1 MFYPTF
7 FARAS
12 GARAGGAETGVA
24 VEQRDIVLLIRLR
37 RLLGRSLS
45 VGGLWLLLVA
55 GACGGDQGDPGG
67 TATGTGGTGGGQ
79 VVQPRLP
86 QVVNL
91 GGSFLASPKVQPIL
105 YASDSA
111 GSDIMAFLQELAST
125 SYWSQTTGEYGVG
138 PLTILPAIVLTTAAP
153 TTITDAMLESN
164 LAANTSGGYPAWGAA
179 DPGTIYLFVMPPGS
193 IEQDT
198 EGACCTDYDGYHY
211 EAVVGTGASAVS
223 VPYALSCACPGFDG
237 PSITDL
243 QERTVDMSH
252 EIIESATNPF
262 PDSDPAFTQEDDADI
277 VWTFVTDGEVA
288 DMCEFNDDANVIPP
302 GSTYMVQRSW
312 SNAAAAR
319 FENPCV
325 PVVTTTPYLN
335 SFPQLGTISYDDG
348 AGIIS
353 TQGINVPLGTSRTI
367 DVALISAGAVGQ
379 AWSVQAYDYD
389 EAIAGTTAAANLR
402 QDATSGVNGDTVHLT
417 ITPTKADPFLGGEA
431 FIIWSDY
438 GSPGAPDF
446 ESQLTM
452 GLVTN

>member
-1 MFYPTF
+1 
-7 FARAS
+7 
-12 GARAGGAETGVA
+12 
-24 VEQRDIVLLIRLR
+24 
-37 RLLGRSLS
+37 LGRLFCAGVFGILS
-45 VGGLWLLLVA
+45 A
-55 GACGGDQGDPGG
+55 GACGGGPSDPVR
-67 TATGTGGTGGGQ
+67 TATGTGGSGGGA

-86 QVVNL
+86 QVINL

-105 YASDSA
+105 YASDS
-111 GSDIMAFLQELAST
+111 GGGDIMAFLQELAST
-125 SYWSQTTGEYGVG
+125 SYWSETTSEYGVG

-164 LAANTSGGYPAWGAA
+164 LAANTSGAYPAWGAA
-179 DPGTIYLFVMPPGS
+179 DPSTIYLFVMPPGS

-198 EGACCTDYDGYHY
+198 EGACCSDYDGYHY
-211 EAVVGTGASAVS
+211 EANLGGSGASAVT

-237 PSITDL
+237 PGVTDL

-252 EIIESATNPF
+252 ELIEAATDPF
-262 PDSDPAFTQEDDADI
+262 PDSAPAFAQEDDADI
-277 VWTFVTDGEVA
+277 VWTFVTDGELA

-302 GSTYMVQRSW
+302 GSSYMVQRSW
-312 SNAAAAR
+312 SNVAAR
-319 FENPCV
+319 SFQNPCV

-353 TQGINVPLGTSRTI
+353 TQGINVPLGASRTI
-367 DVALISAGAVGQ
+367 DVALVSAGTVGQ
-379 AWSVQAYDYD
+379 PWSVQAYDYD
-389 EAIAGTTAAANLR
+389 EAIAGTAATANLS
-402 QDATSGVNGDTVHLT
+402 QDATSGVNGDSVHLT
-417 ITPTKADPFLGGEA
+417 ITPTSADPYLGGEA

-438 GSPGAPDF
+438 GNPGDPDF